1 MRILPEMAGHGFS
14 RGYKN
19 VMKWSWKIGEY
30 AGIGVYI
37 HATFL
42 LIIGYFALTHWKSG
56 GVGAA
61 LSGVLFILVLFVCI
75 VLHEFGHALTARRYG
90 IATRDITL
98 LPIGGV
104 ARLERMPDAPW
115 QELWVALAGPAV
127 NVVISLTLTTWLV
140 LTGQWGTLNQVA
152 FDQLTFRSFLP
163 VLMAVNLILAGFN
176 MLPAF
181 PMDGGRVLRALLAM
195 RMDYLR
201 ATQVAS
207 RLGQGMAF
215 LFGLIGLYSWNPF
228 LLFVALFVW
237 MGAQQE
243 ASLVG
248 MRSALAGIQVSHSM
262 VTKFRT
268 LSPYDSLGQAVDEIL
283 AGSQQDFPVVEN
295 DRVVGVLTRADLLV
309 ALAKQGLSASVFS
322 VMRRDFQMVEAT
334 EMLELAF
341 VRLQQCKCRTMPVVQ
356 NGRLSG
362 LLTMENVAE
371 FIRIHSALKRGNR
384 EFKSSVFKS

>member
-1 MRILPEMAGHGFS
+1 
-14 RGYKN
+14 
-19 VMKWSWKIGEY
+19 MKWSWKIGEY
-30 AGIGVYI
+30 AGIGVYV

-42 LIIGYFALTHWKSG
+42 LIIGYFALTHWRAG
-56 GVGAA
+56 GPGAA
-61 LSGVLFILVLFVCI
+61 LSGVLFILALFVCI

-104 ARLERMPDAPW
+104 ARLERMPEDPW

-127 NVVISLTLTTWLV
+127 NIVISVTLAVWLMV
-140 LTGQWGTLNQVA
+140 TDQWGGLDRVA
-152 FDQLTFRSFLP
+152 FDQLTFGSFLP
-163 VLMAVNLILAGFN
+163 ILMAVNLILAGFN

-207 RLGQGMAF
+207 GLGQAMAF
-215 LFGLIGLYSWNPF
+215 LFGFIGLYSWNPF

-248 MRSALAGIQVSHSM
+248 VKSALGGIPVSHSM

-283 AGSQQDFPVVEN
+283 AGSQQDFPVVEG

-309 ALAKQGLSASVFS
+309 ALAKQGLSTSVSS
-322 VMRRDFQMVEAT
+322 VMRRDFQMAEAT
-334 EMLELAF
+334 EMLEMAF
-341 VRLQQCKCRTMPVVQ
+341 VRLQHCKCRTMPVIR
-356 NGRLSG
+356 NGRLLG
-362 LLTMENVAE
+362 LLTMENVGE
-371 FIRIHSALKRGNR
+371 FLSIQSALSQGKRG
-384 EFKSSVFKS
+384 FKNSVFES